1 MKRAILL
8 VSFGTSYRE
17 AGERSLECIY
27 KDLCGFGLQV
37 PVYQAYTSKMIL
49 ERLSD
54 EGLSMYSVEEAVQ
67 EILLQGVES
76 LVVTASHMIPGL
88 EYQKIFRILEPYQD
102 KFQRLAVTPA
112 VLQQEADC
120 NKLVPLLQDMLHFQK
135 ECDYIL
141 MGHGTE
147 DAANIR
153 YRQMN
158 DALWKFGYENVQ
170 IASVEAE
177 PGLMQAVQRLSE
189 RGVRK
194 KVILHPFMVVAG
206 DHANHDMA
214 GEKDS
219 YLTELQKLGY
229 EAEAVV
235 KGLGEYPQFR
245 QLYIERTRKALGD
258 SMISEMVSFQK
269 QSYMD
274 GD

>member
-1 MKRAILL
+1 MKKAILL

-17 AGERSLECIY
+17 ARERSLECIY
-27 KDLCGFGLQV
+27 KELCGLGLQI

-49 ERLSD
+49 ERLSG
-54 EGLSMYSVEEAVQ
+54 EGLSIYSVEEAVQ

-76 LVVTASHMIPGL
+76 LVVTASHMIPGV
-88 EYQKIFRILEPYQD
+88 EYQKISRILEPYQD
-102 KFQRLAVTPA
+102 KFQKLVVTPA
-112 VLQQEADC
+112 ILQQGEDC
-120 NKLVPLLQDMLHFQK
+120 KRLAPLLQDMLHFQK
-135 ECDYIL
+135 EYDYIL

-153 YRQMN
+153 YQQMN
-158 DALWKFGYENVQ
+158 DALWGMGYENVQ

-177 PGLMQAVQRLSE
+177 PGLVQAAQRLSE
-189 RGVRK
+189 RGAVR

-206 DHANHDMA
+206 DHANNDMA
-214 GEKDS
+214 GEEDS

-245 QLYIERTRKALGD
+245 QLYIERTRKALEDGLDASKKQPYIDGD
-258 SMISEMVSFQK
+258 SK
-269 QSYMD
+269 
-274 GD
+274 